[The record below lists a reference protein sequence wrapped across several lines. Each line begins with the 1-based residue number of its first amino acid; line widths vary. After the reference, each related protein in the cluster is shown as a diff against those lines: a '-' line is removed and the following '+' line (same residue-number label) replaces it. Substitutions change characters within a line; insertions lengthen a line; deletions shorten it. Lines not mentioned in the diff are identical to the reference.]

1 MPTYPTLRRLA
12 MLAVVLTAASG
23 CASKYAKF
31 RDVHVAER
39 DAKAAFAKTET
50 VLTRYFSH
58 MESRKPEQGLLSTE
72 KGYVTFGELPKDQF
86 RIYATAVVV
95 PAADGCRVKLKV
107 QRTQIK
113 GRWTWL
119 GLGLNFY
126 EKEVIAGTDEPL
138 AKKIA
143 KDLVAEMGAP
153 AAPAPVKPEPV
164 KPAPADAA
172 PKK

>member
-1 MPTYPTLRRLA
+1 MPKYPTLRRLA
-12 MLAVVLTAASG
+12 VLTVLLVATSG
-23 CASKYAKF
+23 CASKFAKF
-31 RDVHVAER
+31 RDVHVAEP

-72 KGYVTFGELPKDQF
+72 KGHVTLGDLPEDQF

-95 PAADGCRVKLKV
+95 PAADGCRVRLKV

-119 GLGLNFY
+119 GLGLSFY
-126 EKEVIAGTDEPL
+126 EKEVIAGGDEPL
-138 AKKIA
+138 AEKIA

-153 AAPAPVKPEPV
+153 AAPAPA
-164 KPAPADAA
+164 KPAPTAAA